1 MMFCPDLIAA
11 AMKSTLINVRAGSDA
26 LNEFIA
32 NKIEATG
39 VLIHFLELSKS
50 LKSV

>member
-1 MMFCPDLIAA
+1 MFCPDLIAA
-11 AMKSTLINVRAGSDA
+11 AMKSTQINVKAGSDA
-26 LNEFIA
+26 LNEFFA

-39 VLIHFLELSKS
+39 ALINFLELNKS